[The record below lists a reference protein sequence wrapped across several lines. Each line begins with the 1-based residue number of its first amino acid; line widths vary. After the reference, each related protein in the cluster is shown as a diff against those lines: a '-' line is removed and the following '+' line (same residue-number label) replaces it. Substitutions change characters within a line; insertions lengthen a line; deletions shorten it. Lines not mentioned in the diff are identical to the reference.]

1 MATLTINNT
10 AALQKAKIDKD
21 GPLWSLG
28 TVSERGDEYVW
39 SISGTLPLYE
49 LRINRNVRSGLVRIV
64 VWDMMENKEAR
75 SGWIPLKEMMSV
87 GDFRRAVESDWL
99 H

>member
-1 MATLTINNT
+1 MATLTINNA
-10 AALQKAKIDKD
+10 AALQKTRLNPN
-21 GPLWSLG
+21 GPMWQLG
-28 TVSERGDEYVW
+28 RVIQRVDEYVW
-39 SISGTLPLYE
+39 EITTFNPVYE